1 LILSVSTL
9 TLDEGEDNTVPR
21 KTTYAGQGMS
31 TPGGR
36 IEFLLRDRWN
46 DNQRRMAAE
55 IGVAQTAISKAVRGE
70 QPPGLKFLMAV
81 GKVPGLNPEWVLEGK
96 GEPYCKTRPRGASEG
111 KTLPVSRVILPGP
124 VEEYGGLLTELRLD
138 FEGLVR
144 PSLYAIELQ
153 PGEPVTRSASLN
165 LRPGDYLVME
175 SDRDVWGLNPQ
186 ILYGKLCA
194 VRRAAENGPTYSFAR
209 ADLSRG
215 PEQSLELQ
223 PIGVEFVVRGLKGE
237 EGRRDSMA
245 RSGMRRR
252 RVVPMTGGVPSLK
265 SVESSRPM
273 KGDVPSL
280 KSVESSRP
288 NISDVV
294 AYCTLMIR
302 TKLFQ
307 Y

>member
-1 LILSVSTL
+1 LNFSVSTL
-9 TLDEGEDNTVPR
+9 TLCEGENNPMPR
-21 KTTYAGQGMS
+21 KTTYAGQEMS

-70 QPPGLKFLMAV
+70 QPPGLKFLLAIA
-81 GKVPGLNPEWVLEGK
+81 KVPGLNKEWVLEGL
-96 GEPYCKTRPRGASEG
+96 GEPYSRLAPTRASEG
-111 KTLPVSRVILPGP
+111 KTLPVSWVILPGP

-186 ILYGKLCA
+186 VLLGKLCA
-194 VRRAAENGPTYSFAR
+194 IRLAAENGPTYLFAR

-215 PEQSLELQ
+215 PEQSLELRL
-223 PIGVEFVVRGLKGE
+223 IGVEFVVREPKGE
-237 EGRRDSMA
+237 EGRRESMA
-245 RSGMRRR
+245 GSGMRRR

-273 KGDVPSL
+273 TGDVPSL